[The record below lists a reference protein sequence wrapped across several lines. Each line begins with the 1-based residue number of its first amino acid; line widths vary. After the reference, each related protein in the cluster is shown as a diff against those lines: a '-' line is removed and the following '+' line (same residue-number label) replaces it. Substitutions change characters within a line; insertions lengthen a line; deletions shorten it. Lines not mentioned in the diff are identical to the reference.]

1 MSEIK
6 VNKEGLANQLSLLKT
21 SGNDIDVS
29 TSGVSSDGVDTLVTS
44 MKYIQQHKQIAE
56 LLSLY
61 KQLITKDADD
71 IKEMQNAVSTMD
83 RLIAGNI
90 DNLALPF

>member
-6 VNKEGLANQLSLLKT
+6 VNKEGLAYQLEIMKT

-61 KQLITKDADD
+61 KQLISKDADD

>member
-1 MSEIK
+1 M
-6 VNKEGLANQLSLLKT
+6 KT

-61 KQLITKDADD
+61 KQLISKDADD

>member
-6 VNKEGLANQLSLLKT
+6 VNKEGLAYQLEIMKT

-44 MKYIQQHKQIAE
+44 MKYIQQHKQIEE

-61 KQLITKDADD
+61 KQLISKDADD

-90 DNLALPF
+90 DNLVLPF